1 MLVSC
6 FKIHVNIHIC
16 LFILS
21 ESFLGPIPDP
31 IYTHKHIGTH
41 DTPIH
46 LDTHT
51 HTTSADT

>member
-31 IYTHKHIGTH
+31 IYTLKHIGTH